1 MGKRNKKSKRI
12 PTDGASDAGFAHNP
26 FAAALGDAS
35 APPAAPTPER
45 TADEPAPPPAEAPAR
60 AVVRRERKGR
70 GGKTVTVISHL
81 ELPAAD
87 LEQWCATLRKK
98 AGCGGAVE
106 DDALIVL
113 QGDQR
118 DRVVTLLEEMGVE
131 KVTRG

>member
-12 PTDGASDAGFAHNP
+12 PTDGPSDAGFGHNP

-35 APPAAPTPER
+35 APPADPAPTQAAPE
-45 TADEPAPPPAEAPAR
+45 AEAEVAPPAR

-81 ELPAAD
+81 DLPADA
-87 LEQWCATLRKK
+87 LESWCAMLRKK

-106 DDALIVL
+106 DGELIVL

-118 DRVVTLLEEMGVE
+118 DRVSTLLSEMGVK
-131 KVTRG
+131 KVTKS